1 MCIAIPGKI
10 KAIVNESIATV
21 DMGGICRDIKM
32 DLLGGA
38 RESMIGKHVLVHV
51 GYASMIGKHVL
62 VHVGYAINEISEEES
77 EETMKL
83 LRQIAG
89 LDEIETLE
97 NESP

>member
-1 MCIAIPGKI
+1 LKENIRGNMCIAIPGKI
-10 KAIVNESIATV
+10 KSIVNESIATV
-21 DMGGICRDIKM
+21 DMGGICRNVNM

-38 RESMIGKHVLVHV
+38 SE
-51 GYASMIGKHVL
+51 SMIGKHVL

-89 LDEIETLE
+89 LDEIDTLE

>member
-10 KAIVNESIATV
+10 KAVVNESIAIV
-21 DMGGICRDIKM
+21 DMGGICRDVNM

-38 RESMIGKHVLVHV
+38 NE
-51 GYASMIGKHVL
+51 SMIGKHVL

-89 LDEIETLE
+89 LEEIDTVE

>member
-21 DMGGICRDIKM
+21 DMGGICRDVNM

-38 RESMIGKHVLVHV
+38 SE
-51 GYASMIGKHVL
+51 SMIGKHVL

-89 LDEIETLE
+89 LDEIDTLE
-97 NESP
+97 NESFENESP

>member
-1 MCIAIPGKI
+1 MCIAIPGKV
-10 KAIVNESIATV
+10 KSIVNESIAVV
-21 DMGGICRDIKM
+21 DMGGICRDVNM

-38 RESMIGKHVLVHV
+38 SE
-51 GYASMIGKHVL
+51 SMIGKHVL

-89 LDEIETLE
+89 LEEITDTSDTLE

>member
-21 DMGGICRDIKM
+21 DMGGICRDVNM

-38 RESMIGKHVLVHV
+38 SESMIGKHVLVHV
-51 GYASMIGKHVL
+51 GYAK
-62 VHVGYAINEISEEES
+62 NEISEEES

-89 LDEIETLE
+89 LDEIDTFE